1 MRSLL
6 PQPAMSVSLFFIWLL
21 LNNSAAARIVIPG
34 LVLAVVVPLATARY
48 WPEHPTTV
56 RLRPLIRLIGTVLVD
71 IILANLRL
79 AVLILGPARRW
90 RPCFVVIPLDLRH
103 PFSTTLLA
111 SIITLTPGTVSVN
124 LSGDRRSLLI
134 HGLAVADPEAAARRV
149 KQRYERPLMEIFE

>member
-1 MRSLL
+1 
-6 PQPAMSVSLFFIWLL
+6 
-21 LNNSAAARIVIPG
+21 
-34 LVLAVVVPLATARY
+34 
-48 WPEHPTTV
+48 
-56 RLRPLIRLIGTVLVD
+56 
-71 IILANLRL
+71 
-79 AVLILGPARRW
+79 
-90 RPCFVVIPLDLRH
+90 VIPLDLRH